1 MFSRYFL
8 RLLLVN
14 LLLLASLEERSTY
27 RVLDC
32 FLGVENGDDLEEGF
46 LADEAARSVF
56 ALFWE
61 AVAELEV
68 EAFSC
73 FQE

>member
-8 RLLLVN
+8 YLLLVN

-27 RVLDC
+27 RELDC
-32 FLGVENGDDLEEGF
+32 FLQVGDDSLEKDN
-46 LADEAARSVF
+46 LADKATRNIF

-61 AVAELEV
+61 ATVLLAVEV
-68 EAFSC
+68 LLC
-73 FQE
+73 F